1 MVYRLLS
8 IKLETKIYRDGH
20 SHIPQFKITYIQ
32 FRYAAPNIAFYFC
45 NKIIL
50 HDKNVMNPFTKSHT
64 GILKFLPVDTSVPH
78 KDCYFLCCETLQ

>member
-32 FRYAAPNIAFYFC
+32 FGYAAQNIAFYFC

-50 HDKNVMNPFTKSHT
+50 HDKM
-64 GILKFLPVDTSVPH
+64 
-78 KDCYFLCCETLQ
+78 